1 MYHLL
6 QLKLNPGVNN
16 WDRWDVFKRIILLN
30 SVINRLIIP
39 NILAVWFMN
48 YLPGNKHHHLINAM
62 KPTIHIIDDDI
73 DILGILNIFFKKK
86 GFTVIAD
93 HNGDSL
99 DLKNDPDPQVYLV
112 DINLIGK
119 NGTDICKLIKK
130 GIGYIPV
137 VMMSANSELEKL
149 SRECYAD
156 AFISKPFDINKIL
169 SVINNVVIPD

>member
-1 MYHLL
+1 
-6 QLKLNPGVNN
+6 
-16 WDRWDVFKRIILLN
+16 
-30 SVINRLIIP
+30 
-39 NILAVWFMN
+39 MN

-62 KPTIHIIDDDI
+62 KPLIHIIDDDV
-73 DILGILNIFFKKK
+73 DILGMLNIFFRKK

-119 NGTDICKLIKK
+119 SGTDICKLIKK
-130 GIGYIPV
+130 GIGHIPV

-149 SRECYAD
+149 SGECHAD